1 MSHREFF
8 QNNIG
13 RSSLLIIQC
22 DSGHLNGDLIACAKY
37 RVDDIWQDIPEDSDD
52 CSNKEDTY
60 HHVLFTVLIPREHS
74 KSSFVGFLGGDWVCA
89 HIDEFC
95 PTYDFS
101 PIFLALNN
109 TPLSSLFYD
118 PNNCA
123 DDAELNTTCTV
134 PFNQCQFL
142 YKNIQPA
149 LQKAMSDPEIP
160 HRAHDLNNIIYEHL
174 WVQPPRT
181 CGK

>member
-1 MSHREFF
+1 M
-8 QNNIG
+8 
-13 RSSLLIIQC
+13 
-22 DSGHLNGDLIACAKY
+22 
-37 RVDDIWQDIPEDSDD
+37 DDIWQDMEKKEKNDSFEMHD
-52 CSNKEDTY
+52 SLSEETH
-60 HHVLFTVLIPREHS
+60 HHVLFTVLIPREHN
-74 KSSFVGFLGGDWVCA
+74 KSSFVGFLGGEWVCA

-95 PTYDFS
+95 PAYDFS
-101 PIFLALNN
+101 PIILALNN

-123 DDAELNTTCTV
+123 YDAELNTTCTV

-149 LQKAMSDPEIP
+149 LQKAVSDPGIA
-160 HRAHDLNNIIYEHL
+160 HRAHELNNIIYEHL